1 MANKMTQPCEYSL
14 CHCFVSASTTGANY
28 CSDICRDRDTKDEE
42 MEVACE
48 CGHPPCDEE

>member
-1 MANKMTQPCEYSL
+1 MPGTMTQPCEYSL
-14 CHCFVSASTTGANY
+14 CNCQATGNTAGAAY
-28 CSDICRDRDTKDEE
+28 CSEICRDRDTNDEE

>member
-1 MANKMTQPCEYSL
+1 MAQPCEYPL
-14 CHCFVSASTTGANY
+14 CHCTVTTTAELGAY
-28 CSDICRDRDTKDEE
+28 CSEICRERDNADEE